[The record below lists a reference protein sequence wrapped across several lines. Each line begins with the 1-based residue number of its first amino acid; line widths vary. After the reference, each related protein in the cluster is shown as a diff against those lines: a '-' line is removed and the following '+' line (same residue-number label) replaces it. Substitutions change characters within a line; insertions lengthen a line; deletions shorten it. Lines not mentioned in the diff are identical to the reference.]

1 MFDKIIIFNLYVPFP
16 LINVANKQLV
26 PGKKVPMNE
35 IKDKIIFKRV
45 YEISSKTEQRLLF
58 CSSVY
63 FSGHL
68 MQEIGQLY

>member
-1 MFDKIIIFNLYVPFP
+1 MFDKIIISNLYVPFP

-45 YEISSKTEQRLLF
+45 
-58 CSSVY
+58 
-63 FSGHL
+63 
-68 MQEIGQLY
+68 